1 MQTIVSGHHPVSTRS
16 RNLAKSLAFIND
28 RRQETDMIPRIMTAV
43 SIGLLATACSST
55 QESRYITST
64 GTPLAYASTSEQAC
78 ADYGFPPGTIGYNN
92 CVARERSARASGRVT
107 VDYAEANLTRDAQN
121 ACSSYGL
128 QARTSTYDRCVG
140 REIDARR
147 YRSEAA
153 APAYPPY
160 RVDQYGYRVDAEG
173 YRVDAN
179 GYRISQAPTAA
190 PAHTVATYTPAPV
203 YAPAYVE
210 PRPATTGQ
218 LAFRDEFGFRYDA
231 QGNRIDARG
240 NIISPQTRT
249 P

>member
-1 MQTIVSGHHPVSTRS
+1 
-16 RNLAKSLAFIND
+16 
-28 RRQETDMIPRIMTAV
+28 MILRILTAV
-43 SIGLLATACSST
+43 SIGLLATACGST
-55 QESRYITST
+55 QETRYIAPAGGATAYSST
-64 GTPLAYASTSEQAC
+64 YPTSEQAC

-107 VDYAEANLTRDAQN
+107 ADYAEVNLTRDAQD
-121 ACSSYGL
+121 ACYSYGL
-128 QARTSTYDRCVG
+128 QPRTSPYDRCVG

-153 APAYPPY
+153 VPVYPPY
-160 RVDQYGYRVDAEG
+160 RVDQYGYRVDAQG

-190 PAHTVATYTPAPV
+190 PAYPVAT
-203 YAPAYVE
+203 YVE

>member
-1 MQTIVSGHHPVSTRS
+1 
-16 RNLAKSLAFIND
+16 
-28 RRQETDMIPRIMTAV
+28 MILRILTAV

-55 QESRYITST
+55 EQTRYITPA
-64 GTPLAYASTSEQAC
+64 GGPVAYSSTSEQAC

-92 CVARERSARASGRVT
+92 CVARERSARATGRVG
-107 VDYAEANLTRDAQN
+107 VDYAEVNLTQDAQN
-121 ACSSYGL
+121 ACYSYGL
-128 QARTSTYDRCVG
+128 QPRTSAYDRCVG

-153 APAYPPY
+153 APVYPPY
-160 RVDQYGYRVDAEG
+160 RVDQYGYRVDAQG

-190 PAHTVATYTPAPV
+190 PAYATAPAYT
-203 YAPAYVE
+203 PAYVE

-218 LAFRDEFGFRYDA
+218 VAFRDEFGFRYDA

>member
-1 MQTIVSGHHPVSTRS
+1 MM
-16 RNLAKSLAFIND
+16 L
-28 RRQETDMIPRIMTAV
+28 RILTAV
-43 SIGLLATACSST
+43 SIGLLATSCSSA
-55 QESRYITST
+55 QETRYITPV
-64 GTPLAYASTSEQAC
+64 GYASISEQAC
-78 ADYGFPPGTIGYNN
+78 ADYGFPAGTIGYNN
-92 CVARERSARASGRVT
+92 CVARERSARAS
-107 VDYAEANLTRDAQN
+107 
-121 ACSSYGL
+121 
-128 QARTSTYDRCVG
+128 G

-160 RVDQYGYRVDAEG
+160 RVDQYGYRVDAKG
-173 YRVDAN
+173 YRIDAS

-190 PAHTVATYTPAPV
+190 PAYPVATYTPAPV

-210 PRPATTGQ
+210 PRAATTGQ